1 MTEEYKEKIV
11 DVVTGEIT
19 WRDYTDEEIAIHNAK
34 KAELAK
40 EKEERNKLEKSRLN
54 ILEKLGLTEDE
65 AKVLLG

>member
-40 EKEERNKLEKSRLN
+40 EKEDRDKLEKSRLD
-54 ILEKLGLTEDE
+54 ILEKLGLTQDE